1 MGGDYVEII
10 RKFTSEKSPSN
21 HADAR
26 RLYPRY
32 SAKSAG
38 EKIKMKRH
46 YFIFFVIL
54 LLILLPEISEAQCAM
69 CKASVES
76 SQGQKNSVAGGINQ
90 GILYLMAVPYLL
102 LGFIFRKQL
111 ITLWKV
117 IRKKP
122 VAEEDL

>member
-1 MGGDYVEII
+1 
-10 RKFTSEKSPSN
+10 
-21 HADAR
+21 
-26 RLYPRY
+26 
-32 SAKSAG
+32 
-38 EKIKMKRH
+38 MKKH
-46 YFIFFVIL
+46 YFI
-54 LLILLPEISEAQCAM
+54 LLILVALVLLPSMTEAQCAM

-102 LGFIFRKQL
+102 LAFIFRKQL
-111 ITLWKV
+111 VTVWRV

>member
-1 MGGDYVEII
+1 
-10 RKFTSEKSPSN
+10 
-21 HADAR
+21 
-26 RLYPRY
+26 
-32 SAKSAG
+32 
-38 EKIKMKRH
+38 MKKH
-46 YFIFFVIL
+46 FFI
-54 LLILLPEISEAQCAM
+54 LLILVALVLLPSITEAQCAM

-102 LGFIFRKQL
+102 LAFIFRKQL
-111 ITLWKV
+111 ITVWRV

>member
-1 MGGDYVEII
+1 VKKYV
-10 RKFTSEKSPSN
+10 FTFS
-21 HADAR
+21 
-26 RLYPRY
+26 
-32 SAKSAG
+32 
-38 EKIKMKRH
+38 I
-46 YFIFFVIL
+46 IL
-54 LLILLPEISEAQCAM
+54 LLILLPEITEAQCAM

-102 LGFIFRKQL
+102 LAFIFRKQL
-111 ITLWKV
+111 ITVWKL

>member
-1 MGGDYVEII
+1 
-10 RKFTSEKSPSN
+10 
-21 HADAR
+21 
-26 RLYPRY
+26 
-32 SAKSAG
+32 
-38 EKIKMKRH
+38 MKK
-46 YFIFFVIL
+46 YTFILSIIL
-54 LLILLPEISEAQCAM
+54 LLVLLPNMTEAQCAM

-102 LGFIFRKQL
+102 LAFIFRKQL
-111 ITLWKV
+111 VTVWRV

>member
-1 MGGDYVEII
+1 
-10 RKFTSEKSPSN
+10 
-21 HADAR
+21 
-26 RLYPRY
+26 
-32 SAKSAG
+32 
-38 EKIKMKRH
+38 MKKR
-46 YFIFFVIL
+46 YFI
-54 LLILLPEISEAQCAM
+54 LLILVALVLLPSITEAQCAM

-102 LGFIFRKQL
+102 LAFIFRKQL
-111 ITLWKV
+111 VTVWRV

>member
-1 MGGDYVEII
+1 
-10 RKFTSEKSPSN
+10 
-21 HADAR
+21 
-26 RLYPRY
+26 
-32 SAKSAG
+32 
-38 EKIKMKRH
+38 MKKH
-46 YFIFFVIL
+46 YFI
-54 LLILLPEISEAQCAM
+54 LLILVALVLLPSITEAQCAM

-102 LGFIFRKQL
+102 LGFIFRKQIVTVWRL
-111 ITLWKV
+111 

>member
-1 MGGDYVEII
+1 
-10 RKFTSEKSPSN
+10 
-21 HADAR
+21 
-26 RLYPRY
+26 
-32 SAKSAG
+32 
-38 EKIKMKRH
+38 MKKH
-46 YFIFFVIL
+46 YFVLAIIL
-54 LLILLPEISEAQCAM
+54 LLVLLPNITEAQCAM

-102 LGFIFRKQL
+102 LAFIFRKQL
-111 ITLWKV
+111 VTIWKL

>member
-1 MGGDYVEII
+1 
-10 RKFTSEKSPSN
+10 
-21 HADAR
+21 
-26 RLYPRY
+26 
-32 SAKSAG
+32 
-38 EKIKMKRH
+38 MKKH
-46 YFIFFVIL
+46 YFI
-54 LLILLPEISEAQCAM
+54 LLILIAFVLLPNMTEAQCAM

-102 LGFIFRKQL
+102 LAFIFRKQL
-111 ITLWKV
+111 VTVWRV